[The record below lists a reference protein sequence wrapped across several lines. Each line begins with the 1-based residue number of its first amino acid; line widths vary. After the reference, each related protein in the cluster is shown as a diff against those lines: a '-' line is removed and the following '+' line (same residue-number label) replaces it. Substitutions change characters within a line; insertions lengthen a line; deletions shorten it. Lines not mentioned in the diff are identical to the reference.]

1 VRHGGA
7 SAGGAD
13 GDLLLRVPGAPRPA
27 ERLPAVSPRGQR
39 LPRVR
44 AIDVLRALKRA
55 GWYEIR
61 QSGSHVRLRH
71 DERPEDLTI
80 AMHGGDV
87 PTGTLRAIIR
97 QAGLTIA
104 EFQELL

>member
-1 VRHGGA
+1 
-7 SAGGAD
+7 
-13 GDLLLRVPGAPRPA
+13 
-27 ERLPAVSPRGQR
+27 
-39 LPRVR
+39 
-44 AIDVLRALKRA
+44 
-55 GWYEIR
+55 
-61 QSGSHVRLRH
+61 VRLRH